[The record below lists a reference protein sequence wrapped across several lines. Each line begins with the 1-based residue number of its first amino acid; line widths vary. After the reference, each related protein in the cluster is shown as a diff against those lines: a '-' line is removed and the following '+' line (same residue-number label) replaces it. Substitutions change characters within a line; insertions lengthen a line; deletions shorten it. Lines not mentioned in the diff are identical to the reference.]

1 MHSYKEL
8 TRDIGR
14 QLEAFRK
21 GQADVHAGF
30 RAMAAACHSDGA
42 LTNRT
47 KELIATAIAVSARC
61 QGCIG
66 FHVKALKQLGVSREE
81 FLEMLGVAVYMGGG
95 PSLMTAAEAM
105 QAWDEF
111 SEAA

>member
-21 GQADVHAGF
+21 SQADVHSGF
-30 RAMAAACHSDGA
+30 RAMVAACHSDGA
-42 LTNRT
+42 LTHKT
-47 KELIATAIAVSARC
+47 KELIATAIAISIRC

-66 FHVKALKQLGVSREE
+66 FHVKSLKDLGVTREE
-81 FLEMLGVAVYMGGG
+81 FHEMLGVAVYMGGG

-111 SEAA
+111 ADSA